1 LSFGDPWFYIVLLGA
16 AALVYAL
23 LLPGRK
29 ATQPP
34 SPGSASELEAT
45 LEQFMSEIE
54 KENEEL
60 IDLIA
65 GMKQDF
71 AAKQLAQQ
79 EQLVELRKRLVEV
92 EQNALQYKSR
102 LDALDQQLS
111 AAPSRPA
118 ETPSEP
124 KNVITGETLPAAQ
137 SPEIAVV
144 QAEPAATVETV
155 PEEAARTESVRDR
168 YPELF
173 NLYEQGKSMDTIA
186 KSVGI
191 QRGEVQL
198 ILQLAKREES
208 R

>member
-1 LSFGDPWFYIVLLGA
+1 MSFGDPWFYIVLLGA

-29 ATQPP
+29 ATQPS

-92 EQNALQYKSR
+92 EQNALQYKAR

-118 ETPSEP
+118 ETASEP
-124 KNVITGETLPAAQ
+124 KSETTAADLPAART
-137 SPEIAVV
+137 PEIAVV
-144 QAEPAATVETV
+144 QAEPAAAVETM

-173 NLYEQGKSMDTIA
+173 HLYEQGKSMDMIA